1 MKKIHHIIWVMLLFA
16 LTAGVDCS
24 YSQSQIKTN
33 AAYSYQLPAVNAAIM
48 VPLIPIQ
55 DAAAPNDSTV
65 AEKADKKVQQVKELF
80 SFEVILSILA
90 IIIITY
96 VLVRLLEYIV
106 DNLAERA
113 SKHRLLIKRLIP
125 IVRILFWTVSLYVI
139 IAGIIDPP
147 FESLIAVAA
156 SIGIAVGL
164 ASQDILKN
172 TFGGFI
178 IILDRPFQVGDKIAL
193 ADYYGEVQQIG
204 LRSTR
209 LVTPDDS
216 VVTIPN
222 GDVISNAVSN
232 ANSGALYC
240 QVVSEIYLPAT
251 IDIDQAKRIAR
262 KAAVSSRYVYL
273 NKPVVII
280 AKNEV
285 FEKNF
290 VIKLR
295 VKAYVLDIR
304 FEFPFQSDMTEQI
317 TAELNRRGMI
327 PAG

>member
-1 MKKIHHIIWVMLLFA
+1 
-16 LTAGVDCS
+16 
-24 YSQSQIKTN
+24 
-33 AAYSYQLPAVNAAIM
+33 
-48 VPLIPIQ
+48 
-55 DAAAPNDSTV
+55 
-65 AEKADKKVQQVKELF
+65 
-80 SFEVILSILA
+80 
-90 IIIITY
+90 
-96 VLVRLLEYIV
+96 
-106 DNLAERA
+106 
-113 SKHRLLIKRLIP
+113 
-125 IVRILFWTVSLYVI
+125 
-139 IAGIIDPP
+139 
-147 FESLIAVAA
+147 
-156 SIGIAVGL
+156 
-164 ASQDILKN
+164 
-172 TFGGFI
+172 
-178 IILDRPFQVGDKIAL
+178 VGDKIAL